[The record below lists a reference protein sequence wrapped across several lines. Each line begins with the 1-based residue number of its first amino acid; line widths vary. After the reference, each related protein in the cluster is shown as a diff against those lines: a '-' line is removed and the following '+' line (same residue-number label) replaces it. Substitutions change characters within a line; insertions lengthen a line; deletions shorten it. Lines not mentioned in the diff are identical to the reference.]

1 MTYKETIDYLFSQL
15 PMFQRIGAA
24 AYKANLDNTL
34 ALSRHLGKPET
45 TFRSIHIAGTNGKG
59 SVSHMLASVLQE
71 QGYRTGLATSPHFT
85 DFRERIKID
94 GKMIPEDPVVRFVS
108 KHKAFFE
115 QIKPSFFEMT
125 MAMTFHW
132 FAEQKVDIAVV
143 ETGMGGRLDS
153 SNIITPELAVITNI
167 GYDHVRFLGPGI
179 QDIAREKAG
188 IIKQAVPVIIGK
200 RQTEVQDVFAE
211 IAARQKAPLTVASDH
226 YVLKKYMVI
235 EDEGKNYLRTEL
247 QHEGNTE
254 TFDIGLLGL
263 YQTEN
268 LVTSLA
274 ACDILNR
281 GGKFFL
287 SERAI
292 RKGLKFVVENTGIKG
307 RWQQIGSNPRVICDT
322 GHNAD
327 GIDQI
332 NRQLKAI
339 PHKKLLMVFGMVDDK
354 DLPEILK
361 RLPREA
367 LYYFCRP
374 AVPRGLDAR
383 KLATDAGFF
392 GLNGR
397 SFDSV
402 NKALA
407 AAKKDATA
415 DDLIFVGGSTFV
427 VAEVL

>member
-34 ALSRHLGKPET
+34 ALSRHLGNPET
-45 TFRSIHIAGTNGKG
+45 AFRSIHIAGTNGKG
-59 SVSHMLASVLQE
+59 SVSHMLASVFQE
-71 QGYRTGLATSPHFT
+71 QGYRTGLATSPHFS

-94 GKMIPEDPVVRFVS
+94 GKMIPEVEVVHFVNQ
-108 KHKAFFE
+108 HKAFFE
-115 QIKPSFFEMT
+115 QLQPSFFEMT

-132 FAEQKVDIAVV
+132 FAEQRVDIAIV

-153 SNIITPELAVITNI
+153 SNILTPELAIITNI
-167 GYDHVRFLGPGI
+167 GFDHVRFLGPGI
-179 QDIAREKAG
+179 KDIAREKAG
-188 IIKQAVPVIIGK
+188 IIKQGVPVIIGK
-200 RQTEVQDVFAE
+200 RQAEVQEVFAE
-211 IAARQKAPLTVASDH
+211 VAARQKAQLTVAADH
-226 YVLKKYMVI
+226 YILNKHIMVEDAGKKYLQVEMMH
-235 EDEGKNYLRTEL
+235 DGKV
-247 QHEGNTE
+247 E
-254 TFDIGLLGL
+254 TFDVGLSGL

-268 LVTSLA
+268 LVTVLT
-274 ACDILNR
+274 ACETINSA
-281 GGKFFL
+281 GKFFL
-287 SERAI
+287 SDKAI
-292 RKGLKFVVENTGIKG
+292 RKGLKLVVENTGIKG

-322 GHNAD
+322 GHNPD

-332 NRQLKAI
+332 VRQLKTL
-339 PHKKLLMVFGMVDDK
+339 PHKRLLMVLGMVDDK

-361 RLPREA
+361 RLPPKA
-367 LYYFCRP
+367 AYYFCRP
-374 AVPRGLDAR
+374 AVPRGLDAK
-383 KLATDAGFF
+383 KLETDAGFF
-392 GLNGR
+392 GLEGR

-402 NKALA
+402 SKALA